1 MSWYPQYS
9 WLGAISRRFGFEVA
23 TNTVAKRGVIIYE
36 GYAEC
41 KSIKQLGA
49 GKVPARGKIVS
60 FSKKSRIRVM
70 KFMASIKDSFQVF
83 QTFTFPDDVMEG
95 KTVAERSAYCQ
106 KVKSRF
112 LKRIKRRYPDFKAVI
127 RKEWKP
133 RQSGVIKGELCPHLH
148 MIYLCLALGHVPYK
162 TFCREIGLLWIESL
176 HTVEKEK
183 AKAAN
188 LNDDCFK
195 WLETQLMARQYV
207 SKYVAKVDDSEGDQY
222 QGRTWY
228 LVGKFNIP
236 APEWQAL
243 SDQDNIRLRRLLR
256 GYMKPRNHHVAKSL
270 RRQDSN
276 TFMFIQ
282 RKTVHRMLEW
292 VIQQEYRSRS
302 PALVE
307 AEKPLLK
314 DWWDQQYQHAVA
326 A

>member
-9 WLGAISRRFGFEVA
+9 WLDAISGRFGFEVA
-23 TNTVAKRGVIIYE
+23 TNTVAKQGLVIYE

-70 KFMASIKDSFQVF
+70 KFIASVKDRFQVF

-95 KTVAERSAYCQ
+95 KTVSERSAYCQ
-106 KVKSRF
+106 RVKRRF
-112 LKRIKRRYPDFKAVI
+112 LKRIKRRYPDFKAII

-133 RQSGVIKGELCPHLH
+133 RKSGVIIGELCPHLH
-148 MIYLCLALGHVPYK
+148 VIYLCLALGHVPFK
-162 TFCREIGLLWIESL
+162 TFCLEIGRLWIESL

-183 AKAAN
+183 AEKAN

-195 WLETQLMARQYV
+195 WLETQDMARRYV

-243 SDQDNIRLRRLLR
+243 SDQDNIRIRRLLR
-256 GYMKPRNHHVAKSL
+256 GYMKARNQHVAKSL

-276 TFMFIQ
+276 TFVFI
-282 RKTVHRMLEW
+282 RRETIYRMIDH
-292 VIQQEYRSRS
+292 VTQSEYRSRS
-302 PALVE
+302 PALVK
-307 AEKPLLK
+307 AEEPLLR
-314 DWWDQQYQHAVA
+314 DWWDHQYHQAVNQ
-326 A
+326 